1 MFKFSLPVTFA
12 LIVVVDF
19 GSTVF
24 VKDIFD
30 GEKSGFNSFVRS
42 IFLILM
48 FSNVGIVAIGNE
60 EIVEFCLPIG
70 VTEEILPEIKLVIL
84 SYDYK
89 YKCLYLNDWK
99 VVVNL
104 EPSDLRQNCTLVVSH
119 LVPEAM
125 RLNA

>member
-1 MFKFSLPVTFA
+1 
-12 LIVVVDF
+12 
-19 GSTVF
+19 
-24 VKDIFD
+24 
-30 GEKSGFNSFVRS
+30 
-42 IFLILM
+42 M

-99 VVVNL
+99 
-104 EPSDLRQNCTLVVSH
+104 LVVEFRAKWPQAKLHFISSITSGSGSYA
-119 LVPEAM
+119 VKCIKG
-125 RLNA
+125 

>member
-70 VTEEILPEIKLVIL
+70 VTEEILPELNW
-84 SYDYK
+84 
-89 YKCLYLNDWK
+89 LYYLMIINI
-99 VVVNL
+99 
-104 EPSDLRQNCTLVVSH
+104 
-119 LVPEAM
+119 
-125 RLNA
+125 NAYI